1 MNELIVKLRILARAE
16 VTLFRADAQRRT
28 NKASLMAISIGCI
41 FVALIFVNVG
51 VFFSLTDSDIDSKA
65 AFILAAAN
73 GALAIV
79 PFLFRSQAKPGPEEQ
94 MVREIREMAADEV
107 SKDISS
113 ITEEIASVGAGI
125 KQIKSGISSFS
136 GGGGMGGAL
145 GALGPALPLVIDLLK
160 KSKK

>member
-16 VTLFRADAQRRT
+16 VTLFKADAQRRT
-28 NKASLMAISIGCI
+28 DMAILAAISAGCI

-51 VFFSLTDSDIDSKA
+51 VFFSLTDSDIDSRA

-79 PFLFRSQAKPGPEEQ
+79 PFLFRRQSKPGPEEQ

-113 ITEEIASVGAGI
+113 ISEEIASVGAGI